1 MNLSNW
7 SLTLKYWS
15 YWICAIQTS
24 RRGILSQPIAEYI
37 TVYIQTQVL
46 HISEY
51 KLTLVEEQFTLILI
65 AITFIPDP
73 TTPVVRMNLYQ
84 RESRYNRIE
93 PKFTSLPFF
102 DTWRLPYRNW
112 KRIQMLLH
120 NTALWSTPTF
130 SNASR
135 TGIDSLFAIYI
146 SRMSF
151 SRQGYLSNTFTNS
164 ISRMNSATIES
175 SCQDRILKSSGEVRV
190 DRSCQKIWCLHP
202 IDHQVRIYIPT
213 FGGRHWS

>member
-1 MNLSNW
+1 MGSRRKFPVTHNFLVSIFR
-7 SLTLKYWS
+7 SLTISHDWS
-15 YWICAIQTS
+15 AAFNLVTSMWWICQTDLWHWS
-24 RRGILSQPIAEYI
+24 TEATESPRFKRAGEEFYLNLWPQYI
-37 TVYIQTQVL
+37 
-46 HISEY
+46 Y
-51 KLTLVEEQFTLILI
+51 KLKSFTLANTNLPLSKNNFTLILI

-93 PKFTSLPFF
+93 PRFTSLPFF

-135 TGIDSLFAIYI
+135 TGIDSCSL
-146 SRMSF
+146 
-151 SRQGYLSNTFTNS
+151 S
-164 ISRMNSATIES
+164 ISREWGSAGKAT
-175 SCQDRILKSSGEVRV
+175 CPILLPIVSPGWIRQSLKVPT
-190 DRSCQKIWCLHP
+190 KIG
-202 IDHQVRIYIPT
+202 Y
-213 FGGRHWS
+213 